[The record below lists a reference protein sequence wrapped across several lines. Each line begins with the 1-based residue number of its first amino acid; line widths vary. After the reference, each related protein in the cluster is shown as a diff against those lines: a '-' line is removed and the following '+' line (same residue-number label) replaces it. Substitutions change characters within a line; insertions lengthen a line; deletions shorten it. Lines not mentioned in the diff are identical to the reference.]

1 VEGWPGRERA
11 SRNLVVTPLG
21 SQPFGPDTDA
31 PRQARW
37 WLANLLR
44 EHGFG
49 HELHDVM
56 VMVSELATNAVK
68 HAKGDFEVGAS
79 FDGARLRVE
88 VVDSDPNVPQVH
100 WVPAGA
106 TSGRGLLIV
115 ETLSDSW
122 GVTALEGGGKSVWF
136 ELRVA

>member
-1 VEGWPGRERA
+1 M
-11 SRNLVVTPLG
+11 TTLG
-21 SQPFGPDTDA
+21 SQLFGPDNDA

-44 EHGFG
+44 RHGLG

-68 HAKGDFEVGAS
+68 HADGDFEVGAS
-79 FDGARLRVE
+79 LEDRCLRIE
-88 VVDSDPNVPQVH
+88 VVDSDPNVPQVQ

-115 ETLSDSW
+115 ETLSDAW

-136 ELRVA
+136 ELRVG

>member
-1 VEGWPGRERA
+1 MK
-11 SRNLVVTPLG
+11 PLG
-21 SQPFGPDTDA
+21 RQRFDGASDS

-37 WLANLLR
+37 WVAELLR
-44 EHGFG
+44 HNGLE

-68 HAKGDFEVGAS
+68 HTDGGFEVGAYI
-79 FDGARLRVE
+79 DGSDLRVE
-88 VVDSDPNVPQVH
+88 VSDNDPNIPQVQ

-115 ETLSDSW
+115 ETLSDAW
-122 GVTALEGGGKSVWF
+122 GVTAREGGGKAVWF
-136 ELRVA
+136 QLQAGRN

>member
-1 VEGWPGRERA
+1 MQGSATVK
-11 SRNLVVTPLG
+11 PLG
-21 SQPFGPDTDA
+21 AQQFGSDSDS

-37 WLANLLR
+37 WLASLLR
-44 EHGFG
+44 RNGLD

-68 HAKGDFEVGAS
+68 HAAGTFEVSAYS
-79 FDGARLRVE
+79 DGTRLRVE
-88 VVDSDPNVPQVH
+88 VSDADPSVPQVQ

-115 ETLSDSW
+115 ETLSDAW
-122 GVTALEGGGKSVWF
+122 GVIAREGGGKAVWF
-136 ELRVA
+136 ELATSA

>member
-1 VEGWPGRERA
+1 VHTWQDAA
-11 SRNLVVTPLG
+11 SVRLG
-21 SQPFGPDTDA
+21 SASFPADTDA

-37 WLANLLR
+37 WLASLLR
-44 EHGFG
+44 EHGLE

-56 VMVSELATNAVK
+56 VMVSELTTNAVK
-68 HAKGDFEVGAS
+68 HAEAS
-79 FDGARLRVE
+79 FELVVLLDDDCLRIE
-88 VVDSDPNVPQVH
+88 VHDSDPRVPQVQ

-115 ETLSDSW
+115 ETLSEAW

-136 ELRVA
+136 EVRVGQP

>member
-1 VEGWPGRERA
+1 MKQLGRQHFD
-11 SRNLVVTPLG
+11 G
-21 SQPFGPDTDA
+21 GTDA

-37 WLANLLR
+37 WMAELLR
-44 EHGFG
+44 RNGLD

-68 HAKGDFEVGAS
+68 HGGGGFEVGA
-79 FDGARLRVE
+79 FVDADHLRVE
-88 VVDSDPNVPQVH
+88 VTDTDPNIPQVQ

-115 ETLSDSW
+115 ETLSDAW
-122 GVTALEGGGKSVWF
+122 GVTAREGGGKAVWF
-136 ELRVA
+136 ELQSNRN